1 MAYRSFPLK
10 RNIVLFFFFNKNLYK
25 ITFVEMI
32 SIGADFLRL
41 VHFEMQTLDIAAF
54 NALPNCSIAA
64 YSMRVRN

>member
-1 MAYRSFPLK
+1 
-10 RNIVLFFFFNKNLYK
+10 
-25 ITFVEMI
+25 MI

-64 YSMRVRN
+64 YSMRVRNQNWQNDPHCLQ